1 MKIKQGF
8 DLRDV
13 CGERVIM
20 AHGKE
25 NIDFSK
31 IISLNETA
39 AYLWNQVI
47 GREFDE
53 QTMVDLLTEAY
64 EVEPSVAHADVK
76 KLLADWTENGL
87 LE

>member
-8 DLRDV
+8 ELRDV

-31 IISLNETA
+31 IISLNEAA
-39 AYLWNQVI
+39 AYLWNLLI
-47 GREFDE
+47 GREFDG
-53 QTMVDLLTEAY
+53 QTMVELLTEAY
-64 EVEPSVAHADVK
+64 EVDAYVADADVK

>member
-1 MKIKQGF
+1 MKIKNGF
-8 DLRDV
+8 ELRDV
-13 CGERVIM
+13 CGEQVIM

-39 AYLWNQVI
+39 AYLWNKVV
-47 GREFDE
+47 GSEFDE
-53 QTMVDLLTEAY
+53 QQMVDLLTEAY
-64 EVEPSVAHADVK
+64 EVEESVVRADVK
-76 KLLADWTENGL
+76 KLLAQWTENGL

>member
-1 MKIKQGF
+1 MKIKKGF
-8 DLRDV
+8 ELRDV
-13 CGERVIM
+13 CGEQVIM

-39 AYLWNQVI
+39 AYLWNKVV

-53 QTMVDLLTEAY
+53 QQMVELLTEAY
-64 EVEPSVAHADVK
+64 EVEESVARADVK
-76 KLLADWTENGL
+76 KLLAQWTENGL

>member
-1 MKIKQGF
+1 MKIKNGF
-8 DLRDV
+8 ELRDV
-13 CGERVIM
+13 CGEQVIM

-39 AYLWNQVI
+39 AYLWNKVV
-47 GREFDE
+47 GAEFDE
-53 QTMVDLLTEAY
+53 QQMVDLLTEAY
-64 EVEPSVAHADVK
+64 EVEESVARADVK
-76 KLLADWTENGL
+76 KLLAQWTENGL

>member
-1 MKIKQGF
+1 MKIKKGF
-8 DLRDV
+8 ELRDV
-13 CGERVIM
+13 CGEQVIM

-39 AYLWNQVI
+39 AYLWNKVV
-47 GREFDE
+47 GSEFDE
-53 QTMVDLLTEAY
+53 QQMVDLLTEAY
-64 EVEPSVAHADVK
+64 EVEESVARADVK
-76 KLLADWTENGL
+76 KLLAQWTENGL

>member
-1 MKIKQGF
+1 MKIKKGF
-8 DLRDV
+8 ELRDV
-13 CGERVIM
+13 CGEQVIM

-39 AYLWNQVI
+39 AYLWNKVV

-53 QTMVDLLTEAY
+53 QQMVELLTEAY
-64 EVEPSVAHADVK
+64 EVEEGVARADVK
-76 KLLADWTENGL
+76 KLLAQWKENGL